1 MGKNQNSQAF
11 DVTDEYYKELD
22 DAAVTLAEAE
32 YQLSLLTDGV
42 DIVEKTLMY
51 KADLDFKEQTGSGKT
66 LAVDLQRREAKRSQ
80 EYANVVRAKAAAKR
94 AQSLARSRRAD
105 MEMKFD
111 EWRTR
116 SADRRKNNSY

>member
-1 MGKNQNSQAF
+1 
-11 DVTDEYYKELD
+11 
-22 DAAVTLAEAE
+22 
-32 YQLSLLTDGV
+32 
-42 DIVEKTLMY
+42 MY